1 MNDVWGENDMN
12 TSNLIMMMFK
22 NAPIESLERL
32 LKEENNGLNW
42 GALLNMCYS
51 EEIYERIGGDDGFK
65 ENAKVDWKRL
75 DYLRR
80 LISMLEQN
88 GVEPNIDL

>member
-1 MNDVWGENDMN
+1 
-12 TSNLIMMMFK
+12 
-22 NAPIESLERL
+22 
-32 LKEENNGLNW
+32 
-42 GALLNMCYS
+42 MCYS
-51 EEIYERIGGDDGFK
+51 EEIYESIGGDDGFK